1 MLRVFNSM
9 QFVACLIG
17 APYFI
22 NWLTTNPFPYAP
34 LAMYT
39 ASAAYVVMVIFTIV
53 AIANLAEEMK

>member
-1 MLRVFNSM
+1 M